1 MNFEDQASRRGSR
14 RDGSFT
20 SSVLAIVAAA
30 IAIGVP
36 PAGAQTALS
45 GLHIS
50 PDITVGLTSGIV
62 TPQQA
67 QCYSFPSGTALT
79 SFLGMPASAKLAA
92 YFSLNPTQNLL
103 AIDTTAA
110 LPTNATG
117 GTVTV
122 TPRDVA
128 SYNPYTNFFLP
139 ALYFHGS
146 SNGIPDGT
154 RIDAL
159 GVDGSGNLLL
169 SFDVTVNL
177 AKSGGGTLTVKP
189 ADLVAFNS
197 GAYALAFNS
206 AMAGIPDGI
215 NLDGAT
221 MLPNAHL
228 LMAFDQFGSIGGT
241 DFTPTDILEFNS
253 GANSWVVS
261 FNGASRDDWP
271 DGSLFQGVTA
281 EAAVLPTP
289 TATATAATSTPTA
302 TATRTATATATSTRG
317 TPTRTAT
324 ATRTAT
330 PTATATST
338 GGTPTATPTPVA
350 VAPKIKPKK
359 LEFPDTAVG
368 TTSKRKMVKVSN
380 PRGKKKPP
388 GLPVVIE
395 MISDSPGVFM
405 QTNDCAANLSP
416 GASCTISVMFTPS
429 AAMKQ
434 TGTLTITDNANGGT
448 QTVPLSGTGK

>member
-1 MNFEDQASRRGSR
+1 MDFEGQASGQGSR
-14 RDGSFT
+14 RVGSST
-20 SSVLAIVAAA
+20 ASVLAMLAAA
-30 IAIGVP
+30 IAIGVA
-36 PAGAQTALS
+36 PAAAQTALT

-50 PDITVGLTSGIV
+50 PDITVGLSSGLV

-79 SFLGMPASAKLAA
+79 SFLGMPASVKVAA
-92 YFSLNPTQNLL
+92 YFSLNPMQNLV

-110 LPTNATG
+110 LPINATG

-139 ALYFHGS
+139 ALFFQGS

-159 GVDGSGNLLL
+159 GVDGSGDLLL

-189 ADLVAFNS
+189 ADLVAFNG

-206 AMAGIPDGI
+206 ATAGIPDGM

-228 LMAFDQFGSIGGT
+228 LMAFDVFGSIGGT
-241 DFTPTDILEFNS
+241 DFTPTDVLEFNS
-253 GANSWVVS
+253 GDNSWVVS
-261 FNGASRDDWP
+261 FNGATRDDWP
-271 DGSLFQGVTA
+271 DGSLIQGVTA
-281 EAAVLPTP
+281 QAAVIATP
-289 TATATAATSTPTA
+289 TATATASATSTAATSTPTA
-302 TATRTATATATSTRG
+302 TATSTGG
-317 TPTRTAT
+317 TPTAT

-350 VAPKIKPKK
+350 VTLKIKPEELK
-359 LEFPDTAVG
+359 FPETAVG
-368 TTSKRKMVKVSN
+368 TSKSKTIKVSD
-380 PRGKKKPP
+380 PKGKKKHP
-388 GLPVVIE
+388 GLPVAIE
-395 MISDSPGVFM
+395 MISDSPGMFM
-405 QTNDCAANLSP
+405 QTNDCAGNLRA
-416 GASCTISVMFTPS
+416 GASCTISVTFTPS

-434 TGTLTITDNANGGT
+434 TGTMTITDNANGGT
-448 QTVPLSGTGK
+448 QSVPLSGIGK

>member
-1 MNFEDQASRRGSR
+1 MDFEGQASRRRSR
-14 RDGSFT
+14 RVASFT
-20 SSVLAIVAAA
+20 ASILAILAAA
-30 IAIGVP
+30 IAIGVA
-36 PAGAQTALS
+36 PAAAQTALS

-50 PDITVGLTSGIV
+50 PDITVELTSGIV

-79 SFLGMPASAKLAA
+79 SFLGMPASVKLSA
-92 YFSLNPTQNLL
+92 YFSLNPMQNLV

-128 SYNPYTNFFLP
+128 SYNPDTNFFLP
-139 ALYFHGS
+139 ALYFQGS

-189 ADLVAFNS
+189 ADLVAFNG

-206 AMAGIPDGI
+206 ATAGIPDGI

-241 DFTPTDILEFNS
+241 DFTPTDVLEFS
-253 GANSWVVS
+253 PGDNSWLVS
-261 FNGASRDDWP
+261 FNGATRDDWP
-271 DGSLFQGVTA
+271 DGSLIQGVTA

-289 TATATAATSTPTA
+289 TATATSATS
-302 TATRTATATATSTRG
+302 
-317 TPTRTAT
+317 
-324 ATRTAT
+324 T

-338 GGTPTATPTPVA
+338 GGTPTATPTPVS
-350 VAPKIKPKK
+350 VTLKIKPKELK
-359 LEFPDTAVG
+359 FPETAIG
-368 TTSKRKMVKVSN
+368 TMSKPKKIKVSDPKGKRKH
-380 PRGKKKPP
+380 P
-388 GLPVVIE
+388 GLPVMIE
-395 MISDSPGVFM
+395 MISDSPGVFI
-405 QTNDCAANLSP
+405 QTNDCAENLAP
-416 GASCTISVMFTPS
+416 GTSCTISVTFTPN
-429 AAMKQ
+429 APKKQ
-434 TGTLTITDNANGGT
+434 TGTLTITDNANSGT
-448 QTVPLSGTGK
+448 QRVALSGTGK

>member
-1 MNFEDQASRRGSR
+1 MEFEGQASRRKSR
-14 RDGSFT
+14 KVGSFT
-20 SSVLAIVAAA
+20 ASVLAILTAA
-30 IAIGVP
+30 ITIGVA
-36 PAGAQTALS
+36 PASAQTALS

-50 PDITVGLTSGIV
+50 PDITVELTSGIV

-79 SFLGMPASAKLAA
+79 SFLGMPASVKLAA
-92 YFSLNPTQNLL
+92 YFSLNPMQNLL

-128 SYNPYTNFFLP
+128 SYNPNTNFFLP
-139 ALYFHGS
+139 ALYFQGS

-169 SFDVTVNL
+169 SFDVTINL

-189 ADLVAFNS
+189 ADLVAFNG

-206 AMAGIPDGI
+206 ATAGIPDGI

-221 MLPNAHL
+221 MLPNTHL

-241 DFTPTDILEFNS
+241 DFTPTDVLEFNP
-253 GANSWVVS
+253 GDNSWVVS
-261 FNGASRDDWP
+261 FNGSTRDDWP
-271 DGSLFQGVTA
+271 DGSLIQGVTA

-289 TATATAATSTPTA
+289 TATSTAA
-302 TATRTATATATSTRG
+302 
-317 TPTRTAT
+317 
-324 ATRTAT
+324 TAT

-350 VAPKIKPKK
+350 VTLKIKPKE
-359 LEFPDTAVG
+359 LEFPKTAVG
-368 TTSKRKMVKVSN
+368 TTSKPKTIKVFD
-380 PRGKKKPP
+380 PKGKTKHP

-405 QTNDCAANLSP
+405 QTNDCAGNLAA
-416 GASCTISVMFTPS
+416 GASCTISVTFTPS
-429 AAMKQ
+429 APMKQ
-434 TGTLTITDNANGGT
+434 TGTLTITDNANSGT
-448 QTVPLSGTGK
+448 QTVRLSGTGK